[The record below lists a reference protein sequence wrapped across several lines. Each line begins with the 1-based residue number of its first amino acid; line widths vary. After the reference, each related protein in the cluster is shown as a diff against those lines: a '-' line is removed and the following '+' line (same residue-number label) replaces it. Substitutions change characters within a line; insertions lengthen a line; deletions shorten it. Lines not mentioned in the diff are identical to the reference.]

1 MLLVHPRSARPVRA
15 RCSAASSRRAWWPP
29 ARAASPC
36 TPTAASAPSPRRWCC
51 ATAAWSPSTPELSD
65 EHLSLLGC
73 GVTAGVGAVLNLAE
87 VQAGSSVAVVG
98 CGALGL
104 WMIQGAR
111 VAGATT
117 IVAVEPRAE
126 RRELARAVGATH
138 ALDPADGDPVAAVKA
153 LTGGRGADYAL
164 EAAGPPEA
172 MAQALAMTRPA
183 GTMVPAGW
191 ETLSSTVTL
200 PAVDFADRR
209 QAHPELPVRRRAHP
223 PRHPALRADARGR
236 AARRRAAR
244 QPPLRPR
251 GGQRGAGGGVRAA
264 S

>member
-1 MLLVHPRSARPVRA
+1 MVLRDSGVVAVD
-15 RCSAASSRRAWWPP
+15 
-29 ARAASPC
+29 
-36 TPTAASAPSPRRWCC
+36 TG
-51 ATAAWSPSTPELSD
+51 LSD

-87 VQAGSSVAVVG
+87 VQAGSSVAVIG

-183 GTMVPAGW
+183 GTMVPAG
-191 ETLSSTVTL
+191 LGD
-200 PAVDFADRR
+200 AVVHGHA
-209 QAHPELPVRRRAHP
+209 
-223 PRHPALRADARGR
+223 
-236 AARRRAAR
+236 
-244 QPPLRPR
+244 
-251 GGQRGAGGGVRAA
+251 AGGRLRRSAASASRAA
-264 S
+264 STAARTSAATSRASRGCSRPGCSTPTRSSAAASPSRRSTRRWRPR